1 MGVSQKSADGS
12 KLDGESLGKVMK
24 VKVCSINPSE
34 GISFKTPAGLN
45 RRPPPLPPPP
55 PPKKN
60 AFISP
65 RTSHCF
71 SSRQSTSTGGTSHQN
86 IQMLD
91 RTCPYL

>member
-34 GISFKTPAGLN
+34 NISFKTPAGLN
-45 RRPPPLPPPP
+45 QPPPQ
-55 PPKKN
+55 KK
-60 AFISP
+60 

-71 SSRQSTSTGGTSHQN
+71 SSRTKHVHRWNESLKYSNARQN
-86 IQMLD
+86 VSLFINFFLS
-91 RTCPYL
+91 LL